1 MAEPQNAA
9 EYIERFAQNQKIDG
23 YGVGNI
29 HIHMP
34 CPFCAAPD
42 FLVYE
47 LLDTESALEKGGSC
61 QECKRAAHAEIVRQK
76 GGVQF
81 EMVQTAG
88 PDQPEWLVPKMRR
101 ISG

>member
-1 MAEPQNAA
+1 MEPKDAK
-9 EYIERFAQNQKIDG
+9 EYLDRFAQNQKIEG
-23 YGVGNI
+23 FGIGNI

-47 LLDTESALEKGGSC
+47 LLDTETAMEKGGTC
-61 QECKRAAHAEIVRQK
+61 KECKRGAHAIVTSQK

-101 ISG
+101 EVG